1 VATRLT
7 NRIYAVLKEGRPY
20 VLRDL
25 EARPITVTQGKELV
39 LRDFEV
45 PTSVRQRREEGV
57 SLCRVTDLDNGKKIT
72 RAMTRWRNKVRTLAC

>member
-1 VATRLT
+1 VATRLM

-25 EARPITVTQGKELV
+25 EGHPITVPQGKEIV

-45 PTSVRQRREEGV
+45 PTAVRNRRKRGA
-57 SLCRVTDLDNGKKIT
+57 
-72 RAMTRWRNKVRTLAC
+72 RAA